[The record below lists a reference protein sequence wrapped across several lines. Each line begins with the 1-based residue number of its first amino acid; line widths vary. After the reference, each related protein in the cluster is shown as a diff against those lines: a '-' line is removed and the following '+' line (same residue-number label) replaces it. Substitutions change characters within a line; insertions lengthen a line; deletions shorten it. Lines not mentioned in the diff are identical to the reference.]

1 MIVYIDTEFTDLH
14 TDNGPIRLISAGFVA
29 ENGQEFYFEL
39 TDSYQ
44 EIDCSEFVLENVLPY
59 LDHNKYGLTT
69 AEAALKLKGWCEGLG
84 EPIKFATDAP
94 LYDYELV
101 KELLVNQNVTIENL
115 DKNAQYFTAVLI
127 ENKIEK
133 YFKENPD
140 AYRHNALADARAL
153 ASVFAKVSL

>member
-14 TDNGPIRLISAGFVA
+14 DDNGPIRLISAAFVA

-59 LDHNKYGLTT
+59 LDHSKFGLTT
-69 AEAALKLKGWCEGLG
+69 VEAALKLKAWCESLG
-84 EPIKFATDAP
+84 ERIQFASDAP
-94 LYDYELV
+94 LYDYELIKV
-101 KELLVNQNVTIENL
+101 MLVNQNVTIENL
-115 DKNAQYFTAVLI
+115 DKKAQYFTAVLI
-127 ENKIEK
+127 EHKVEK
-133 YFKENPD
+133 YFQENLN
-140 AYRHNALADARAL
+140 ANRHHALCDARAF